1 MTRGE
6 PTIVA
11 PATAAGGAIAV
22 VRFSGPDALTLCDR
36 LFRGTAPL
44 SQAQGYTVHYGR
56 IMDGERTIDDVLATV
71 FRAPHSYTGEDSV
84 EISCHGSAYIV
95 SEILRLAQAA
105 GARMAEPGEFTIR
118 AYLAGKLDLSQAE
131 AVADLIASSSRA
143 AHALATGQMRGGYS
157 AALESL
163 RQKLLDLASLLELEL
178 DFSEEDVEFADREE
192 LRRTMESIRRET
204 DTLRNSFSLG
214 NALKEGVAVAIAG
227 APNAGKSTLLNR
239 LLRDDRALV
248 SDIAGTTR
256 DVIEEQA
263 HIDGVLFRFLD
274 TAGIRTTDDQ
284 LERMGIER
292 TLASIARA
300 RIVIHLIDAT
310 TIKEAIPAPDFPLR
324 EDQTLLT
331 VINKTDAAPALVL
344 PDGVIGI
351 SAINGSGVDMLCRA
365 LRSAVDTEGL
375 FHGDTVVSNSR
386 HFQALGE
393 ASAALDRALLGLQ
406 SALPSDLLAEEIRS
420 VIRALSSITG
430 IGAIIPDSILS
441 NIFSKFCI
449 GK

>member
-157 AALESL
+157 AALEGL

-227 APNAGKSTLLNR
+227 APNACLL
-239 LLRDDRALV
+239 
-248 SDIAGTTR
+248 
-256 DVIEEQA
+256 
-263 HIDGVLFRFLD
+263 
-274 TAGIRTTDDQ
+274 
-284 LERMGIER
+284 
-292 TLASIARA
+292 
-300 RIVIHLIDAT
+300 
-310 TIKEAIPAPDFPLR
+310 
-324 EDQTLLT
+324 
-331 VINKTDAAPALVL
+331 
-344 PDGVIGI
+344 
-351 SAINGSGVDMLCRA
+351 
-365 LRSAVDTEGL
+365 
-375 FHGDTVVSNSR
+375 
-386 HFQALGE
+386 
-393 ASAALDRALLGLQ
+393 
-406 SALPSDLLAEEIRS
+406 
-420 VIRALSSITG
+420 
-430 IGAIIPDSILS
+430 
-441 NIFSKFCI
+441 
-449 GK
+449 

>member
-1 MTRGE
+1 MTREE

-22 VRFSGPDALTLCDR
+22 IRFSGPDALALCDR
-36 LFRGTAPL
+36 LFRGAAPL

-56 IMDGERTIDDVLATV
+56 IMDGERAIDDVLATV

-157 AALESL
+157 AALEDL

-239 LLRDDRALV
+239 LLHDDRALV

-256 DVIEEQA
+256 DVIEEQTN
-263 HIDGVLFRFLD
+263 IDGVLFRFLD

-351 SAINGSGVDMLCRA
+351 SALSGSGVDMLCRA

-386 HFQALGE
+386 HFQALNE
-393 ASAALDRALLGLQ
+393 ASSALDRALLGLQ
-406 SALPSDLLAEEIRS
+406 SGLPSDLLAEEIRS

-430 IGAIIPDSILS
+430 IGAIIPDNILH

>member
-1 MTRGE
+1 MNRE
-6 PTIVA
+6 EETIVA

-22 VRFSGPDALTLCDR
+22 VRLSGPDAAALCDQF
-36 LFRGTAPL
+36 FRGPAPL
-44 SQAQGYTVHYGR
+44 AAARGYTVRYGR
-56 IMDGERTIDDVLATV
+56 IVDGERTIDDVLATV

-95 SEILRLAQAA
+95 GEILRLAQAA
-105 GARMAEPGEFTIR
+105 GARMAEPGEFTVR

-157 AALESL
+157 AALEEL
-163 RQKLLDLASLLELEL
+163 RRKLLDLTSLLELEL
-178 DFSEEDVEFADREE
+178 DFSEEDVEFADRDE
-192 LRRTMESIRRET
+192 LRRTMESIRREI
-204 DTLRNSFSLG
+204 DALRNSFSLG
-214 NALKEGVAVAIAG
+214 NAIKEGVAVAIAG

-239 LLRDDRALV
+239 LLHDDRALV

-263 HIDGVLFRFLD
+263 NIDGVRFRFLD
-274 TAGIRTTDDQ
+274 TAGIRATDDR

-300 RIVIHLIDAT
+300 QIVIHLLDAT
-310 TIKEAIPAPDFPLR
+310 TIAGGIPAPDFPLR

-331 VINKTDAAPALVL
+331 VVNKTDAAPALVL
-344 PDGVIGI
+344 PDEAIGI
-351 SAINGSGVDMLCRA
+351 SALNGTGIDRLTRA
-365 LRSAVDTEGL
+365 LRNSIDTEGL
-375 FHGDTVVSNSR
+375 FHGDSIVSNSR

-393 ASAALDRALLGLQ
+393 ALQALDRAADGFRN
-406 SALPSDLLAEEIRS
+406 ALPPDLLAEEIRG

-430 IGAIIPDSILS
+430 IGAIIPDEILS

>member
-22 VRFSGPDALTLCDR
+22 VRFSGPDAPALGDR
-36 LFRGTAPL
+36 LFRGAAPL

-157 AALESL
+157 AALEEL

-310 TIKEAIPAPDFPLR
+310 TIKGAIPAPDFPLR

-331 VINKTDAAPALVL
+331 VINKTDAAPTLVL

-351 SAINGSGVDMLCRA
+351 SALSGSGVDMLCRA

-430 IGAIIPDSILS
+430 IGAIIPDNILS

>member
-1 MTRGE
+1 
-6 PTIVA
+6 
-11 PATAAGGAIAV
+11 
-22 VRFSGPDALTLCDR
+22 
-36 LFRGTAPL
+36 
-44 SQAQGYTVHYGR
+44 
-56 IMDGERTIDDVLATV
+56 
-71 FRAPHSYTGEDSV
+71 
-84 EISCHGSAYIV
+84 
-95 SEILRLAQAA
+95 
-105 GARMAEPGEFTIR
+105 MAEPGEFTIR

-157 AALESL
+157 AALEGL

-263 HIDGVLFRFLD
+263 NIDGVLFRFLD

-310 TIKEAIPAPDFPLR
+310 TIKETIPAPDFPLR

-331 VINKTDAAPALVL
+331 VINKTDAAPTLVL
-344 PDGVIGI
+344 PDNVIGI
-351 SAINGSGVDMLCRA
+351 SALSGSGVDMLCRA

-386 HFQALGE
+386 HFQALSE

-430 IGAIIPDSILS
+430 IGAIIPDNILH

>member
-22 VRFSGPDALTLCDR
+22 VRFSGPDAPALCAR
-36 LFRGTAPL
+36 LFRGAAPL

-157 AALESL
+157 AALEGL

-263 HIDGVLFRFLD
+263 NIDGVLFRFLD

-310 TIKEAIPAPDFPLR
+310 TIKETIPAPDFPLR

-331 VINKTDAAPALVL
+331 VINKTDAAPTLVL
-344 PDGVIGI
+344 PDNVIGI
-351 SAINGSGVDMLCRA
+351 SALSGSGVDMLCRA

-386 HFQALGE
+386 HFQALSE

-430 IGAIIPDSILS
+430 IGAIIPDNILH

>member
-1 MTRGE
+1 MTREE

-22 VRFSGPDALTLCDR
+22 VRFSGPEALTLCDR
-36 LFRGTAPL
+36 LFRGAAPL

-157 AALESL
+157 AALEGL

-239 LLRDDRALV
+239 LLHDDRALV

-263 HIDGVLFRFLD
+263 NIDGVLFRFLD

-300 RIVIHLIDAT
+300 RIIIHLIDAT

-331 VINKTDAAPALVL
+331 VINKTDAAPTLVL
-344 PDGVIGI
+344 PDNVIGI
-351 SAINGSGVDMLCRA
+351 SALSGSGVDMLCRA

-386 HFQALGE
+386 HFQALSE

-430 IGAIIPDSILS
+430 IGAIIPDNILS

>member
-22 VRFSGPDALTLCDR
+22 VRFSGPDAPALCDR
-36 LFRGTAPL
+36 LFRGAAPL

-56 IMDGERTIDDVLATV
+56 IMDGERTIDNVLATV

-131 AVADLIASSSRA
+131 AVADLIASSPRA
-143 AHALATGQMRGGYS
+143 AHALATGQMRGGY
-157 AALESL
+157 
-163 RQKLLDLASLLELEL
+163 LASLLELEL

-310 TIKEAIPAPDFPLR
+310 TLKEAIPAPDFPLR

-344 PDGVIGI
+344 PDNVIGI
-351 SAINGSGVDMLCRA
+351 SALSGSGVDMLCRA

-375 FHGDTVVSNSR
+375 FHGDTIVSNSR
-386 HFQALGE
+386 HFQALSE

-430 IGAIIPDSILS
+430 IGAIIPDNILS